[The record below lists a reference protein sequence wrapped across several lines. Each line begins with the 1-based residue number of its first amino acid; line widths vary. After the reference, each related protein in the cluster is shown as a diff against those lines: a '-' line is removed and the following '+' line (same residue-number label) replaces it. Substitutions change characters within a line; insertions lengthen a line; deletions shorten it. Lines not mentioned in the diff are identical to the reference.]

1 MAAKRDY
8 YEVLGVAR
16 TASPEEIKKAFRAL
30 ALKYHPDKNP
40 GDAQAEAR
48 FKEAAE
54 AYEVLSDEQKRSTYD
69 RFGHEGL
76 RGGGPGFQNAE
87 EVFVHFQDIFSEF
100 FGGRM
105 GGRGG
110 PRPGADLEYP
120 LTIEFMEAAHGVE
133 REIHVPRHVHCE
145 ECEGSGAARGSSP
158 ETCGTCAGR
167 GEVIATQM
175 FLRIRQPCPTCR
187 GKGRVVRTPCRAC
200 AGTGRTRVSEKLK
213 VKVPPGVD
221 DGLALRFP
229 GKGDVGEPGAP
240 PGNLYIQLRVKPHE
254 VFKRDGL
261 DLYCSIPVGYATM
274 CLGGEVKV
282 PTIHGEVPLQVEP
295 RTPSGKVV
303 TLRGKGMPSLNGRG
317 PGDQHVQL
325 VVEVPR
331 VLTPREEELIRELA
345 GIHADRVKDR
355 SPWDDLRDFWSRL
368 TN

>member
-8 YEVLGVAR
+8 YEVLAVPR
-16 TASPEEIKKAFRAL
+16 TASLDEIKKAFRAL

-40 GDAQAEAR
+40 GDAEAEAR
-48 FKEAAE
+48 FKEVAE
-54 AYEVLSDEQKRSTYD
+54 AYEVLSDEQKRATYD

-76 RGGGPGFQNAE
+76 RGGGPGFQSAD
-87 EVFVHFQDIFSEF
+87 EVFVHFQDLFSEL

-133 REIHVPRHVHCE
+133 REIHVPRQVHCE
-145 ECEGSGAARGSSP
+145 VCGGSGAAPSSTP
-158 ETCGTCAGR
+158 ETCATCGGR

-187 GKGRVVRTPCRAC
+187 GKGKVVRTPCRAC
-200 AGTGRTRVSEKLK
+200 GGTGRTRVSEKVK

-221 DGLALRFP
+221 DGIAIRYP

-261 DLYCSIPVGYATM
+261 DLYCTVPVGYATM
-274 CLGGEVKV
+274 CLGGEVRV

-303 TLRGKGMPSLNGRG
+303 TLHGKGMPSLNGRG

-345 GIHADRVKDR
+345 SIHADRVKER

-368 TN
+368 TH